1 MSSLTKLY
9 NSDKW
14 EKFGI
19 SDEKNCNIFSQPGN
33 NPSPIA
39 CFLSTFGWGSL
50 NKNLGVQTFKGIRC
64 SLSFPDNLYGWW
76 ENFTSFAFSWELA
89 FRQSRMRHSALLR
102 VDFKWLSVLYAPFIV
117 IHLSLKMQLLD
128 ISQVRLRKYK
138 DYSHS
143 NLWEFTLNWTIL
155 SISVVWYIWLVKL
168 AGRLNLSLRLMA
180 KNALKSPVSNYQ
192 EFEIVSYFF
201 AKTCQH

>member
-1 MSSLTKLY
+1 MSSLTQLY

-64 SLSFPDNLYGWW
+64 SLSFPGNLYGWW

-117 IHLSLKMQLLD
+117 IHMSLK
-128 ISQVRLRKYK
+128 IIRYFPSKATKVQVLACKSVRI
-138 DYSHS
+138 HF
-143 NLWEFTLNWTIL
+143 ELNNFVNF
-155 SISVVWYIWLVKL
+155 SCLVYLIGKI
-168 AGRLNLSLRLMA
+168 GW
-180 KNALKSPVSNYQ
+180 
-192 EFEIVSYFF
+192 
-201 AKTCQH
+201 

>member
-1 MSSLTKLY
+1 MKKTAIYSANLAIIHLLSPVFFLL
-9 NSDKW
+9 
-14 EKFGI
+14 
-19 SDEKNCNIFSQPGN
+19 SDE
-33 NPSPIA
+33 A
-39 CFLSTFGWGSL
+39 RSL
-50 NKNLGVQTFKGIRC
+50 NKNLRVQTFKGIRC
-64 SLSFPDNLYGWW
+64 SLSFPGNLYGWW
-76 ENFTSFAFSWELA
+76 ENFTSCAFSWELA
-89 FRQSRMRHSALLR
+89 FRQSRMRHSVRLR

-117 IHLSLKMQLLD
+117 IHMSLKMQLLD